1 MDNQQ
6 LRLFDEA
13 INKDIGAAMAQRGAQ
28 WSGSMDNNRIENL
41 VRPWEGKM
49 GCSAAASLRA
59 TVLLT

>member
-41 VRPWEGKM
+41 VRPWYLALAVQRQPRCG
-49 GCSAAASLRA
+49 AARC
-59 TVLLT
+59 